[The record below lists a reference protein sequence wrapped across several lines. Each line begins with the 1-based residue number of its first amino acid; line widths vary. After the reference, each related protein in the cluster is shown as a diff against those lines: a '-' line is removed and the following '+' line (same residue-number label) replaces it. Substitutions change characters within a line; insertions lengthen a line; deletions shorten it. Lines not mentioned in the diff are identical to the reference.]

1 MRLWLVFMW
10 QKPGEMSPSEPQF
23 FICKVEMA
31 ALHNEIIA
39 GLYSEGH
46 NVPRF
51 CIGGRGR
58 RGAEGGVYG
67 ISLPA
72 SVLSSSGIWPTQ
84 VERCLDYSNK
94 RHKIF
99 SMLFS
104 YKAKFILHKLHYPQ
118 LSDGFS

>member
-1 MRLWLVFMW
+1 MRLWLVLKW

-31 ALHNEIIA
+31 ELCSEMIA

-67 ISLPA
+67 AVHPP
-72 SVLSSSGIWPTQ
+72 V
-84 VERCLDYSNK
+84 C
-94 RHKIF
+94 
-99 SMLFS
+99 
-104 YKAKFILHKLHYPQ
+104 
-118 LSDGFS
+118 